1 MSRERDAAPVPEE
14 EGKGAGDF
22 CAEVGGL
29 PWRHA
34 PQLANTI
41 IKCVLRKQYN

>member
-22 CAEVGGL
+22 CAEVGDL

-34 PQLANTI
+34 LQLANTI
-41 IKCVLRKQYN
+41 IKCVLRKRYN